1 MFTLAF
7 MIYVGSESIQLR
19 GDKLP
24 FAENQL
30 IYSLAEIH
38 TGDKLVVFL

>member
-7 MIYVGSESIQLR
+7 MIYVGSESIQLP
-19 GDKLP
+19 GDKLL
-24 FAENQL
+24 FVENRL

-38 TGDKLVVFL
+38 TGDTLVVFL